1 MDVMEARAR
10 ELYER
15 TFAWELLAATARL
28 LPCGFVGLL
37 CGTLVSMAVTG
48 LASGAGA
55 SDATQER
62 LWTQTA
68 FLSGAIVA
76 IALAGLPHAL
86 SLWALRTS
94 RGGDAWTAIRR
105 GAREPTPFEDAALW
119 RALDELDAAS
129 GGRVGPLLG
138 GTRLFV
144 LEETELTAGVVGTGL
159 YVSAPLLGGHQSR
172 FLAPVLAHELGHNAG
187 GDARLQLAL
196 QRFVLPVAER
206 VHAVSSKAA
215 SGAVRLG
222 PLTRSPW
229 GCLFGLSFGL
239 IFKLI
244 GAGRGG
250 FGLKLTGMSWAGYW
264 RGREFAADAFA
275 SELGQGQALI
285 EFLRRHRFLDAAIP
299 YYPFVAETPYV
310 TERID
315 RLRWLEGERP

>member
-1 MDVMEARAR
+1 MDPRAR

-15 TFAWELLAATARL
+15 TFMWEGLAAVARL
-28 LPCGFVGLL
+28 LPCGFVGLF
-37 CGTLVSMAVTG
+37 CGTLVSMVVTG
-48 LASGAGA
+48 LAAGMGA

-62 LWTQTA
+62 LWTQSA

-76 IALAGLPHAL
+76 VALAGLPHAL

-105 GAREPTPFEDAALW
+105 GARQPTPFEDATLW

-138 GTRLFV
+138 ETRLFV

-159 YVSAPLLGGHQSR
+159 YLSAPLLGGHQSR
-172 FLAPVLAHELGHNAG
+172 FLAPVLAHELGHIAG

-196 QRFVLPVAER
+196 QRLILPEAER
-206 VHAVSSKAA
+206 FKAGTRGLA
-215 SGAVRLG
+215 AGAVRLG
-222 PLTRSPW
+222 TLTRSPW
-229 GCLFGLSFGL
+229 GCLFGLYFAA
-239 IFKLI
+239 IFKI
-244 GAGRGG
+244 VGAGRGG
-250 FGLKLTGMSWAGYW
+250 VGLKLTGMSWAGYW

-299 YYPFVAETPYV
+299 YYPFVAEHPYV